1 MLTCYGHSCQLPQGE
16 LTYLAFR
23 LALLDT
29 FEEILIC
36 RDSRDEPDT
45 AAGFMVYVPIL
56 AEVPAAVQIDLL
68 AEVWSRQRAAA
79 LTAAN
84 LLDAAVVYAV
94 CEDAAR
100 IIRDEPEIARL
111 YLRDGPRKIKT
122 KLTRRTAER
131 LEQLFDNFWD
141 DVDFL
146 TLSDWQDMDA
156 EHVAALKHLMRIPD
170 DQPLYDAL
178 ARGQVS
184 PRLAANLEGL
194 LTAQEIEEVVGG
206 FGVA

>member
-1 MLTCYGHSCQLPQGE
+1 MLTCYGHSCRLPQGD

-23 LALLDT
+23 LAVLDT
-29 FEEILIC
+29 SEEILIC
-36 RDSRDEPDT
+36 KESGEEPDT

-68 AEVWSRQRAAA
+68 AEVWKRQRASD
-79 LTAAN
+79 LTEAN

-100 IIRDEPEIARL
+100 IVRDEPEVAKL
-111 YLRDGPRKIKT
+111 YLKEGPRKIKT
-122 KLTRRTAER
+122 RLTRRTAER

-156 EHVAALKHLMRIPD
+156 EHAAALKQLFRFPD
-170 DQPLYDAL
+170 DQPIYDAL
-178 ARGQVS
+178 SRGQVS
-184 PRLAANLEGL
+184 PRLASNLEGL
-194 LTAQEIEEVVGG
+194 LTQEEIEEVVGVL
-206 FGVA
+206 GVA